1 MEAFGPGSP
10 FMTSA
15 SSTMMMGGGGGQE
28 GLELA
33 GRRVEEML
41 HRDSEFP
48 PLATKLKIAGT
59 TLIYLLLI
67 SLPTVLQLY
76 QDNKNTLLV

>member
-1 MEAFGPGSP
+1 MA
-10 FMTSA
+10 
-15 SSTMMMGGGGGQE
+15 MGGGGGQE

-59 TLIYLLLI
+59 IFSTILYSSQPFIIKVFSYSKTTHLL
-67 SLPTVLQLY
+67 S
-76 QDNKNTLLV
+76 

>member
-1 MEAFGPGSP
+1 
-10 FMTSA
+10 
-15 SSTMMMGGGGGQE
+15 MMMGGGGGQE

-59 TLIYLLLI
+59 TLIAHLAPNRFTI
-67 SLPTVLQLY
+67 IPRQQEHTSC
-76 QDNKNTLLV
+76 